1 MKVLFEPSGKPQSS
15 IYISYCVARRERTY
29 AEAVRHIINTTTES
43 IDFGVF
49 SRNSAKLM
57 VASKM
62 TRRGPFQGLRIIH
75 GQAHDPQAILSRV
88 WDAIGEPMVELKHR
102 LLHAAGR
109 NRSRMLVE
117 IQEPLVGR
125 IAADL
130 WKMFKRML
138 PLFMGVNTVGLTA
151 ASKVL
156 SSVFPEIA
164 LPVEKAQWRE
174 IFQTVDYTDIIMS
187 MRAEI
192 SEWEIRSQKKLN
204 HCDPLGGLTL
214 PAFYNAVVMEEAA
227 GGPRNDVQAMR
238 PKVSSCFGRT

>member
-1 MKVLFEPSGKPQSS
+1 MNVLFEPSGKPQSS
-15 IYISYCVARRERTY
+15 IYISYCVAGRERTY
-29 AEAVRHIINTTTES
+29 SEAVRHIINTTTES

-49 SRNSAKLM
+49 SRNTAKLM

-62 TRRGPFQGLRIIH
+62 TRRGPFQGLRMRL
-75 GQAHDPQAILSRV
+75 GEVHDPQAILSRV

-117 IQEPLVGR
+117 IQEPLMGR

-156 SSVFPEIA
+156 FSVFPEIA

-174 IFQTVDYTDIIMS
+174 IFQTVDYTDIIGA
-187 MRAEI
+187 MRTEI
-192 SEWEIRSQKKLN
+192 TEWETRSQRKLN
-204 HCDPLGGLTL
+204 RCDPLGSLTL
-214 PAFYNAVVMEEAA
+214 PAFYNAVVMKAA
-227 GGPRNDVQAMR
+227 GGESEGGCEPNELR
-238 PKVSSCFGRT
+238 